1 MFDIGFLEI
10 CIIAVI
16 ALLVFGPEK
25 LPSAA
30 RSAGLWVGR
39 IRRMI
44 TSVKQ
49 EMERELRLQEAQ
61 DALKESEK
69 NSLHQF
75 VEETKTS
82 MNDLKKPITFNDEKS
97 ESTTSNSNTT
107 SSTTP
112 FANSNKTSQIT
123 EFR

>member
-10 CIIAVI
+10 CFIAII

-61 DALKESEK
+61 EALKESEK

-75 VEETKTS
+75 VEETKTNL
-82 MNDLKKPITFNDEKS
+82 NDLKKPITFNDDKS
-97 ESTTSNSNTT
+97 DQTTTTTNSPSNT
-107 SSTTP
+107 
-112 FANSNKTSQIT
+112 NQTSQIT
-123 EFR
+123 QFR

>member
-10 CIIAVI
+10 CVIAVI

-25 LPSAA
+25 LPGVA

-61 DALKESEK
+61 EALKESEK

-82 MNDLKKPITFNDEKS
+82 LNDLKKPITFNDNNS
-97 ESTTSNSNTT
+97 DQTTTTNSPSNT
-107 SSTTP
+107 
-112 FANSNKTSQIT
+112 NQTSQIT